1 MHRVFGTKK
10 DEKYVDRKGAYI
22 IPIRGNEVGVVET
35 PKGFF
40 LLGGGIDADETD
52 FQCIKRECMEEA
64 GYEVEIKGKICS
76 AETYTLHP
84 TIGYFHP
91 IQTYYAGELQ
101 DKIKEPVEPDHV
113 LKFVRYD
120 DLRDKM
126 YFEMQLWAIE
136 QALAH

>member
-1 MHRVFGTKK
+1 M
-10 DEKYVDRKGAYI
+10 
-22 IPIRGNEVGVVET
+22 
-35 PKGFF
+35 
-40 LLGGGIDADETD
+40 GGGIDADETD
-52 FQCIKRECMEEA
+52 FQCIKRECMEEV
-64 GYEVEIKGKICS
+64 GYEVEIKGKIGS